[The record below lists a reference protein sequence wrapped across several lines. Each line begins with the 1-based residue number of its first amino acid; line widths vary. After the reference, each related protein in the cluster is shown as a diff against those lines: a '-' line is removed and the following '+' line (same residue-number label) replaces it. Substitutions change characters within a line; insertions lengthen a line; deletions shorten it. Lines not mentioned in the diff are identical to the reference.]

1 MKNISGNFFGFLL
14 GRNNFSG
21 GNNSEQKGSL
31 LTDKGSSVE
40 QPTALQNEKSNSF
53 QHSEIDQM
61 SNALRGKQFVCRQS
75 NTANVACSQEGVE
88 NTTGNEVLETAI
100 NNELYSSFRGL
111 MDKIKDIDVDMPP
124 GLAGDM
130 CKDIARGERRRLPT
144 LRPAAVLAILS
155 ALSRNRLSSD
165 GEKMTFFAMATALSA
180 SGKEAHQ
187 RYIKDILTTLNLQ
200 GMLCGKPRSDRNI
213 MLDLFEHQKIV
224 YAIDEGHELFD
235 KALSEKSNSF
245 ESGMGDLLL
254 ELKTSSLYT
263 LSGNLA
269 RELSAPVIKNL
280 ELLKG
285 QSTLSEKDTEKIQ
298 DLEVRLAHIQNGMP
312 HPFVSLISYSTP
324 VKADFIVNLKTVLSG
339 FVGRFYYWRG
349 PNVRGKLLTKPESS
363 GPCEEIIE
371 RCKRINGLDYKIEMS
386 PDCDELVDQ
395 IVNYFEQDEMLNHEQ
410 LGAVYARGSEQI
422 KHMASLLAVEEG
434 KVSPEMLLYST
445 RVFIDNANSYMEVLN
460 KKLEHDENHI
470 FDSVE
475 KIVLN
480 VTEKYGPVKK
490 GFMANQI
497 DKRNG
502 TVRKAR
508 KEKDSKYHYQL
519 IDRLIESGLIVE
531 VDGKLL
537 HSKLSDVRDAA

>member
-1 MKNISGNFFGFLL
+1 MKNVSGKFFGFLL
-14 GRNNFSG
+14 GKNNFSG
-21 GNNSEQKGSL
+21 ANNSEQKDSQ
-31 LTDKGSSVE
+31 LTDKVSSVE
-40 QPTALQNEKSNSF
+40 QSTALQNEKSSSC
-53 QHSEIDQM
+53 QHSEIDQTT
-61 SNALRGKQFVCRQS
+61 NAISGKQFLCRQT
-75 NTANVACSQEGVE
+75 NTANVACSQDDLESATD
-88 NTTGNEVLETAI
+88 NKVLKTAI

-111 MDKIKDIDVDMPP
+111 MDKMKDIDVDMPP

-155 ALSRNRLSSD
+155 ALSRNRLNSD

-200 GMLCGKPRSDRNI
+200 GMLCGKPRSDKNI
-213 MLDLFEHQKIV
+213 MLDLYEHKDIL
-224 YAIDEGHELFD
+224 YSIDEGHELFD
-235 KALSEKSNSF
+235 KALSSTSNSC

-263 LSGNLA
+263 LSGNHA
-269 RELSAPVIKNL
+269 RELSAPIIKSL
-280 ELLKG
+280 KLLKDK
-285 QSTLSEKDTEKIQ
+285 STVSDKDTQNIQ
-298 DLEVRLAHIQNGMP
+298 DLEIRLSHIQNGMP

-324 VKADFIVNLKTVLSG
+324 IKADFIVNLETILSG

-349 PNVRGKLLTKPESS
+349 PDVRGKLLKKLESS
-363 GPCEEIIE
+363 SPCEDIIE
-371 RCKRINGLDYKIEMS
+371 RCDRINGLDYQIEMS
-386 PDCDELVDQ
+386 PDCDELMDQ
-395 IVNYFEQDEMLNHEQ
+395 IVDYFEQDEMLNHEQ
-410 LGAVYARGSEQI
+410 LGAIYARGSEQI
-422 KHMASLLAVEEG
+422 KQVASLLAVETGEI
-434 KVSPEMLLYST
+434 SSEMLLYST
-445 RVFIDNANSYMEVLN
+445 RIFIDNVNCYMEVLN
-460 KKLEHDENHI
+460 KKLEHDENQV

-480 VTEKYGPVKK
+480 VSEKYGPVKK

-497 DKRNG
+497 DKRNA